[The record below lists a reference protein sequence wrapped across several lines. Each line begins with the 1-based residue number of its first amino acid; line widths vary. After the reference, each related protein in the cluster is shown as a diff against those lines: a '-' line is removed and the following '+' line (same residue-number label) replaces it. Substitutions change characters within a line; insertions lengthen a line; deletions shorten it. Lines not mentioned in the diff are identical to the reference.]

1 MRDGSPPGRGPR
13 GENRAMPGRP
23 PAASYGGRR
32 GDGRGNN
39 GRDGALA
46 PYQPYQQQMSGGRV
60 PVPGASAGWMPA
72 VGARQLGWESV
83 DAQGEQRHRLGIAI
97 FHDGNPG
104 HLWRGEVPSLLG
116 AVALIV
122 GVVLWLAAL
131 TQSPLIVAAAVVA
144 LGLPHLLAGPRTAR
158 LENADVPAGRLEWI
172 SRLRVIFSLGL
183 IAMHFRTIVLV
194 LLALLFAVSLCGRLR
209 EAWRVAA
216 LRVCLLP
223 GEPEHVANDVQ
234 IGATVAAVLGPLLA
248 TLLYVL
254 IGERILLVS
263 IGAALL
269 FLISANSES
278 FLDPLAEERRAYLLA
293 DPDTMDTDGEALD
306 AAHEDA
312 SDDEEEREL
321 RLPAWYQ
328 QGPTSMGEALGELRV
343 GLGLAG
349 ASNPATAAMLAIT
362 VLALAGGALAV
373 LEVFYVVGAMR
384 LPSFYLGP
392 LVAVESAGL
401 AVGALLAGVS
411 SPRGVWRIKLVA
423 GVMGSGAG
431 IMMLASLPV
440 MPTALI

>member
-1 MRDGSPPGRGPR
+1 
-13 GENRAMPGRP
+13 MP
-23 PAASYGGRR
+23 
-32 GDGRGNN
+32 
-39 GRDGALA
+39 
-46 PYQPYQQQMSGGRV
+46 V
-60 PVPGASAGWMPA
+60 PPGASAGWMPA
-72 VGARQLGWESV
+72 VGAGARQLDWESV
-83 DAQGEQRHRLGIAI
+83 DAQGEQRHRLGVAI

-104 HLWRGEVPSLLG
+104 HLWRGEVASLLG
-116 AVALIV
+116 EGTLSV
-122 GVVLWLAAL
+122 GVVMWLAAL

-144 LGLPHLLAGPRTAR
+144 LGLPYLLAGPLTAR
-158 LENADVPAGRLEWI
+158 LENAIDPAGRLKWI
-172 SRLRVIFSLGL
+172 SRLRVVFSLGL
-183 IAMHFRTIVLV
+183 IAMHFRTIVPV

-248 TLLYVL
+248 TLLYIL

-293 DPDTMDTDGEALD
+293 DPETVGAEGEPLDAAD

-312 SDDEEEREL
+312 GDAGETEEEREL

-328 QGPTSMGEALGELRV
+328 QGPTSMGEALGELRA

-349 ASNPATAAMLAIT
+349 ASNPATAALLAIT

-392 LVAVESAGL
+392 LVAAESAGL

-423 GVMGSGAG
+423 GMMGSGAG
-431 IMMLASLPV
+431 IM
-440 MPTALI
+440 